1 MVRAAFIGVVL
12 IWSTTPL
19 AIKWSSEGVGFL
31 FGATSRILLGS
42 LLCLSLLVIL
52 TRRLRWRQD
61 RLPTYLVAGSGLW
74 GTTISVYWGAQYI
87 HSGLV
92 SVLYGFTPVV
102 TGVMAGFWLAERS
115 FTPFRILGLILGITG
130 LGIIFDYS
138 LAANSD
144 ETFGIVAVLLSVLI
158 HSATSVW
165 VKRIGNHIPALHVST
180 GALLVALP
188 MFVVTWLFMDGGVPV
203 EFPTRAV
210 GSIVYLAVFGS
221 TLGLIFYF
229 YVLRHVQASR
239 VALITFIAP
248 VIALFLG
255 QSVDGESFSLREW
268 IGSSII
274 LMGLACFHWGQEWSR
289 SRASRLE

>member
-1 MVRAAFIGVVL
+1 MVRPAFISVVL

-42 LLCLSLLVIL
+42 LLCLSLLVVL
-52 TRRLRWRQD
+52 CRRLRWQQD
-61 RLPTYLVAGSGLW
+61 HLYTYLVAGLGLW

-87 HSGLV
+87 PSGLV
-92 SVLYGFTPVV
+92 SVLYGLTPVV

-115 FTPFRILGLILGITG
+115 FTPFRMLGLILGIAG
-130 LGIIFDYS
+130 LGVIFNHS
-138 LAANSD
+138 LVVNRG
-144 ETFGIVAVLLSVLI
+144 ETAGIVAVLLSVHI

-165 VKRIGNHIPALHVST
+165 VKRIGTHIPALNVST

-188 MFVVTWLFMDGGVPV
+188 MFVITWLLMDGRMPA
-203 EFPTRAV
+203 ELPTRAV

-255 QSVDGESFSLREW
+255 QTIDGESFRLREW

-274 LMGLACFHWGQEWSR
+274 LMGLACFHWGHRWSR
-289 SRASRLE
+289 LR